1 MVGTM
6 ILIIG
11 GNGFLGSWFTLNCF
25 ATNKNF
31 TVLTSQKSN
40 VSRISQIPQ
49 SKIVKIDQSEWPAYI
64 TKLRPTIIVSFDWAG
79 VTSDQ
84 RNSIEVQNLNISRV
98 LQVAQ
103 AGLESGVKK
112 FLTFGSQA
120 ENGPIN
126 RPAEEYNYDSPTTA
140 YGAAKVSLRL
150 QLEERFRTTDSK
162 LIWGRIF
169 STYGEMD
176 NRNWLIP
183 SLIRSLK
190 QNEKFS
196 LTSGEQIWSYL
207 HARDF
212 VTAINLL
219 LSLEFSKNMIVNIG
233 NPEVQTIQTVARIIG
248 DRLGSPELLSFGAAQ
263 FRPDQVTH
271 LEPTTTTLTLN
282 GWKPS
287 VDINQGVTD
296 ILRWYSGEK
305 IKYGN
310 LLLPNAS
317 SLEMC

>member
-1 MVGTM
+1 MVSNM

-11 GNGFLGSWFTLNCF
+11 GNGFLGSWFALNCF
-25 ATNKNF
+25 ATDKNF
-31 TVLTSQKSN
+31 TVLTSQQSN
-40 VSRISQIPQ
+40 ISRIAQIPQ
-49 SKIVKIDQSEWPAYI
+49 TSIVQLKPSEWPGFI
-64 TKLRPTIIVSFDWAG
+64 TKLRPTQIVSFDWAG
-79 VTSDQ
+79 VTSEQ
-84 RNSIEVQNLNISRV
+84 RNSAEIQNLNISRV

-103 AGLESGVKK
+103 AGIESGVKT

-126 RPAEEYNYDSPTTA
+126 RPADEYNYDSPTTA
-140 YGAAKVSLRL
+140 YGAAKVALRL
-150 QLEERFRTTDSK
+150 QLEDKFRTTESK

-190 QNEKFS
+190 QNKEFS
-196 LTSGEQIWSYL
+196 LTSGEQVWSYL
-207 HARDF
+207 HAKDF

-219 LSLEFSKNMIVNIG
+219 LSLEFSKNMVVNIG
-233 NPEVQTIQTVARIIG
+233 NPEVQTIQTVAKIIG
-248 DRLGSPELLSFGAAQ
+248 EKLGVPELLSFGTTQ

-271 LEPTTTTLTLN
+271 LEPTTATLNLN

-287 VDINQGVTD
+287 VDMNQGVAD

-305 IKYGN
+305 IQYGD